1 MSVLI
6 TAFEPFGDWER
17 NTTRDVGEAV
27 AARVGAEL
35 LVLPVDLEA
44 APQLLHAAIDD
55 RKDTLRVLIALG
67 LHGRSAQIR
76 VERSA
81 ENIADFRIADN
92 AGRRP
97 RKERLVPEAPTR
109 LVTSVDV
116 DAVVDA
122 MRATGASVE
131 PSSNAGTYLCNAV
144 YFHLL
149 YRLRRW
155 GVSTVFLH
163 LPPAPGDAAAA
174 LARRDAALSG
184 DPVALAV
191 VAEDRSVLAEASMD
205 LALQIEAVAAALDL
219 LRGDDRPA

>member
-27 AARVGAEL
+27 AALSGAEL
-35 LVLPVDLEA
+35 LVLPVDLEE
-44 APQLLHAAIDD
+44 APRLLHAAIDE
-55 RKDTLRVLIALG
+55 RKDRMTVLLALG
-67 LHGRSAQIR
+67 LHSRGAAIR

-81 ENIADFRIADN
+81 ENIADFRIPDN

-97 RKERLVPEAPTR
+97 RKQRLVPEAPTR
-109 LVTSVDV
+109 LVTAVDV
-116 DAVVDA
+116 DAVVAA
-122 MRATGASVE
+122 MRGTGAEVE
-131 PSSNAGTYLCNAV
+131 PSTNAGTYLCNAV

-163 LPPAPGDAAAA
+163 LPPAPGDAARA
-174 LARRDAALSG
+174 LARRAEQLAG
-184 DPVALAV
+184 DPVALALS
-191 VAEDRSVLAEASMD
+191 AQERAIDPLAAME
-205 LALQIEAVAAALDL
+205 LPTQIAAVMAALVL
-219 LRGDDRPA
+219 LRGQPGAA